1 MQAKTLSSDLP
12 VSQASRRLADPLVD
26 LNGYSSQSASSMS
39 RGGSSRIFNSE
50 KKKEKK
56 KKSQVV
62 FVGIAE
68 RGGRTR
74 SLKIKSLTLYR
85 LS

>member
-1 MQAKTLSSDLP
+1 MVLAIIVNYPLLQITTASVAK
-12 VSQASRRLADPLVD
+12 Q
-26 LNGYSSQSASSMS
+26 
-39 RGGSSRIFNSE
+39 
-50 KKKEKK
+50 KEKK
-56 KKSQVV
+56 EMISGY

-74 SLKIKSLTLYR
+74 NLEIKSLTLYR

>member
-1 MQAKTLSSDLP
+1 MLLARFNVKMRSL
-12 VSQASRRLADPLVD
+12 SQATKRAAGK
-26 LNGYSSQSASSMS
+26 NFSS
-39 RGGSSRIFNSE
+39 
-50 KKKEKK
+50 KK
-56 KKSQVV
+56 KKKKKKISQVI

-74 SLKIKSLTLYR
+74 NLEIKSLTLYR

>member
-1 MQAKTLSSDLP
+1 MEIK
-12 VSQASRRLADPLVD
+12 
-26 LNGYSSQSASSMS
+26 G
-39 RGGSSRIFNSE
+39 E
-50 KKKEKK
+50 KKKDLRL
-56 KKSQVV
+56 

-74 SLKIKSLTLYR
+74 NLEIKSLTLYR